1 MKNQKYNIRIKAY
14 DPRAADR
21 AATLVVDAAKNADVD
36 VVGPMPLPTQKI
48 ITTVLRSTHVNK
60 TSREQ
65 FELSTHKRLIRLNLK
80 KEELD
85 VVGSI
90 ERLELPAGASLLVML
105 ARKFNARA
113 NTKRTVEEQR

>member
-1 MKNQKYNIRIKAY
+1 MRNQKYNVRIKAY

-21 AATLVVDAAKNADVD
+21 AAALVVGVAKNADVE

-80 KEELD
+80 KEELN
-85 VVGSI
+85 VVENI
-90 ERLELPAGASLLVML
+90 ERLDLPAGASLLVML

-113 NTKRTVEEQR
+113 KTKRGKEE